1 MQEQYCED
9 GTYKLVPHSSIHHT
23 LYNVHLIPCISILKD
38 LILIAAPIF

>member
-9 GTYKLVPHSSIHHT
+9 GTCKLVSSSSIQDT

-38 LILIAAPIF
+38 LILIIASIF